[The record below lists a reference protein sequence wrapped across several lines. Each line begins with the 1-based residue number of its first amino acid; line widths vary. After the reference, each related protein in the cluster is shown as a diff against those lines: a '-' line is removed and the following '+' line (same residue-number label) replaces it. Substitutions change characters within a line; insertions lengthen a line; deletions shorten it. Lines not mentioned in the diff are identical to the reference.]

1 MARGQIK
8 SVTVDVLQ
16 YGKQINRSITP
27 ICRNTFLALVW
38 VAIFESSNK
47 KQMKRFKIQDNA
59 GNRFVVYANNKSEAR
74 QIAQKQSKGSV
85 IYIID

>member
-1 MARGQIK
+1 
-8 SVTVDVLQ
+8 
-16 YGKQINRSITP
+16 
-27 ICRNTFLALVW
+27 
-38 VAIFESSNK
+38 
-47 KQMKRFKIQDNA
+47 MKRFKIQDNA